1 MLDIKHATLG
11 DILTVNLTGQLNM
24 QGCGDLSK
32 VLDGWLASGGSN
44 TLIDFASV
52 TYINSAGLKLLW
64 RHSSLANAKAGRVVL
79 SSVHDNVFQVFDISG
94 LARLFQF
101 ASTFEDALILF
112 RPPSEPAASQ
122 SE

>member
-11 DILTVNLTGQLNM
+11 DILTVHLTGQLNM
-24 QGCGDLSK
+24 QGCADLGK
-32 VLDGWLASGGSN
+32 VLDDWLNAGGAN
-44 TLIDFASV
+44 TLLDFASV

-79 SSVHDNVFQVFDISG
+79 SSVHDNVFQVFDVSG

-101 ASTFEDALILF
+101 TNTFDEALSLF
-112 RPPSEPAASQ
+112 QAQTETAPSPDE
-122 SE
+122 

>member
-24 QGCGDLSK
+24 QGCTDLGK
-32 VLDGWLASGGSN
+32 VLDEWLATGGSN

-79 SSVHDNVFQVFDISG
+79 ASVHGNVFQVFDISG
-94 LARLFQF
+94 LARLFLF
-101 ASTFEDALILF
+101 ANSFEDALILF
-112 RPPSEPAASQ
+112 RPPSEPVAPK